1 MGNVDSVNAEAIS
14 TLKKDVDRISNRI
27 EALCPKGL
35 FFWVIGFIILL
46 CAGAFSTLLLL
57 QVDTSKH
64 IAKLTTDTSKDIA
77 KLTTTVSRTQSDI
90 SRMLQIIDAGNF
102 VKKDELERN
111 VKGIVRQEL
120 YFFTRD
126 HIDINNIKKR

>member
-1 MGNVDSVNAEAIS
+1 MGNDSVNSEAIG
-14 TLKKDVDRISNRI
+14 TLKKDVDRISDRI

-35 FFWVIGFIILL
+35 FFWVIGIVILL
-46 CAGAFSTLLLL
+46 CASAFGTLLAF
-57 QVDTSKH
+57 QVGTSRD
-64 IAKLTTDTSKDIA
+64 IARLTTDTSKDIA

-102 VKKDELERN
+102 VKKDELENN

-126 HIDINNIKKR
+126 HIDINNTKKR